1 MCIEIAFAN
10 LKGLG
15 ISDLAI
21 LRLKNSVNTDKIIGA
36 ASFKNMWLI
45 QSDTEVFVISSC
57 VNYFSTSNKLDFKIL
72 VLKFRVIS
80 CFEPIK
86 MYI

>member
-1 MCIEIAFAN
+1 MCIGIAFAN

-15 ISDLAI
+15 KSDLAI
-21 LRLKNSVNTDKIIGA
+21 LRLKNCVNTDKIIGA

-45 QSDTEVFVISSC
+45 QSDPEVFVISSC
-57 VNYFSTSNKLDFKIL
+57 VSYFSTSNKLDFKIL
-72 VLKFRVIS
+72 VFKFRVIS

-86 MYI
+86 MYV